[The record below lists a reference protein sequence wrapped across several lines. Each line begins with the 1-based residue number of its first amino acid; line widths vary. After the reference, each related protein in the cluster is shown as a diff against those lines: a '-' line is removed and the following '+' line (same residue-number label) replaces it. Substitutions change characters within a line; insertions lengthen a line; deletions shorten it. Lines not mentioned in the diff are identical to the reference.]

1 MFPLSQRQ
9 TDRQADGEEEE
20 EEEQRIQPTRMLADD
35 RSQQRALIAE
45 FYYEGIIN
53 QSAILNMKS
62 LHNPSSIKIQHNP
75 SNPSHFPLLHPF
87 LFTPIF
93 SPLSCHIILQVIGMR
108 HYFDTSLLPAASVCP
123 LILTCSFIPRGDHF
137 DFFVP
142 VKTFKAQ
149 LLSQVKSSSS
159 HAVGKKGHCQDT
171 E

>member
-9 TDRQADGEEEE
+9 RDRQTDGEE
-20 EEEQRIQPTRMLADD
+20 EEEQRIQRTRMLADD

-62 LHNPSSIKIQHNP
+62 LHNPSSIKVQPNL
-75 SNPSHFPLLHPF
+75 SNPSHFPLLYPF
-87 LFTPIF
+87 FFTPIF
-93 SPLSCHIILQVIGMR
+93 SHLTCHIILQVIGVR
-108 HYFDTSLLPAASVCP
+108 HYLDTSLLLAASVCP
-123 LILTCSFIPRGDHF
+123 LILTCGFNPRGDHF

-149 LLSQVKSSSS
+149 LSQVKSSAS
-159 HAVGKKGHCQDT
+159 HTVGKMGHCQDT
-171 E
+171 G